1 MLDHLSL
8 CQNQK
13 KNTIDPETM
22 INQYGADA
30 VRWFILSDSPPDK
43 DIQWSATGVEA
54 ANKFLQKIWNLNYL
68 ISSRKEVKST
78 KLKEEKLLAEINNLT
93 LKIDES
99 INGFR
104 FNVSIAYFYQ
114 VYKIFKEALD
124 NSISNKV
131 LKDCVIKIMK
141 LMTPFT
147 PHLSNE
153 CLELFKCDTTDKW
166 PIIDKRNVLNEVKLA
181 VQING
186 KTRDILLINRDM
198 IEEEVKKIFI
208 KNSKAKKYIEGKN
221 IIKTIFVKNKII
233 NYIVKD

>member
-1 MLDHLSL
+1 M
-8 CQNQK
+8 
-13 KNTIDPETM
+13 IDNPLPDQVMQEKEALYV
-22 INQYGADA
+22 NEKYEEHCADKA
-30 VRWFILSDSPPDK
+30 
-43 DIQWSATGVEA
+43 
-54 ANKFLQKIWNLNYL
+54 
-68 ISSRKEVKST
+68 KE
-78 KLKEEKLLAEINNLT
+78 LAEINNLT

-186 KTRDILLINRDM
+186 KTRGVIETKADLKEKDILEN
-198 IEEEVKKIFI
+198 I
-208 KNSKAKKYIEGKN
+208 KNN
-221 IIKTIFVKNKII
+221 QKIN
-233 NYIVKD
+233 NYIKDNNLVYAETPLPQTEK

>member
-1 MLDHLSL
+1 
-8 CQNQK
+8 
-13 KNTIDPETM
+13 M

-68 ISSRKEVKST
+68 ISTRNEIGSNKS
-78 KLKEEKLLAEINNLT
+78 KEEKLLGEVNNLIV
-93 LKIDES
+93 KIDES
-99 INGFR
+99 INSFR

-114 VYKIFKEALD
+114 VFKIFKEALN

-131 LKDCVIKIMK
+131 LSDCIIKIMK

-147 PHLSNE
+147 PHLSYE
-153 CLELFKCDTTDKW
+153 CLELFKCKTTDKW
-166 PIIDKRNVLNEVKLA
+166 PIIDKKNVLNEVKLA

-186 KTRDILLINRDM
+186 KTRDILSINRDM
-198 IEEEVKKIFI
+198 IEEEVNKILIKK
-208 KNSKAKKYIEGKN
+208 SKAKKYIEGKN

>member
-1 MLDHLSL
+1 
-8 CQNQK
+8 
-13 KNTIDPETM
+13 M
-22 INQYGADA
+22 IYQYGADA

-68 ISSRKEVKST
+68 ISTRNEIGSNKS
-78 KLKEEKLLAEINNLT
+78 KEEKLLGEVNNLIV
-93 LKIDES
+93 KIDES
-99 INGFR
+99 INSFR

-114 VYKIFKEALD
+114 VFKIFKEALN

-131 LKDCVIKIMK
+131 LSDCIIKIMK

-147 PHLSNE
+147 PHLSYE
-153 CLELFKCDTTDKW
+153 CLELFKCKTTDKW
-166 PIIDKRNVLNEVKLA
+166 PIIDKKNVLNEVKLA

-186 KTRDILLINRDM
+186 KTRDIILINRDM
-198 IEEEVKKIFI
+198 IEEEVNKILI

-221 IIKTIFVKNKII
+221 IVKTIFVKNKII